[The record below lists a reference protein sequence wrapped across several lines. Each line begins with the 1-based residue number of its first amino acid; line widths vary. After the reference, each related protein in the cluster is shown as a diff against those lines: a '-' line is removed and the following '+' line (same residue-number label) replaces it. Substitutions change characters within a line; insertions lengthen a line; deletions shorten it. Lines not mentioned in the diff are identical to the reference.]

1 MDGSDIEEKSSF
13 KIVKL
18 PFSSELD
25 WGHYIVFIA
34 KTVSKKI
41 KALTLLYN
49 FLLQRLPFISKNLPY
64 ALSWKTVGMSG
75 VMFLINTF
83 YLRLILYLLTLL
95 NPWFIAEMETVKVF
109 SVGIRM
115 VIGSVKN

>member
-25 WGHYIVFIA
+25 WGHYIVSIA

-64 ALSWKTVGMSG
+64 ALS
-75 VMFLINTF
+75 
-83 YLRLILYLLTLL
+83 
-95 NPWFIAEMETVKVF
+95 
-109 SVGIRM
+109 
-115 VIGSVKN
+115 